1 MGLRYQTTEVAT
13 KLNLLDRNYLNTI
26 DGYMYEFRGLFNL
39 LKYSQNSLQ
48 NGITK
53 NISLR

>member
-53 NISLR
+53 IFH